1 MEQNYQRQPTLFCS
15 DANVPVAQQ
24 AASSAAGTDG
34 NNVPSMNNGE
44 WTHEEK
50 IRIVQNLVD
59 SICRFAKE
67 GWRAKISRN
76 QTTEISTDWNTEMK
90 ISIIIIDEK
99 TASFGHIY

>member
-24 AASSAAGTDG
+24 AASSAAGTDD
-34 NNVPSMNNGE
+34 NNVPS
-44 WTHEEK
+44 
-50 IRIVQNLVD
+50 IVQNLVD